1 MTSTTR
7 RHGVG
12 PGSSLSG
19 ESAKRLKMSHPERR
33 QETGKINAAIPVIDV
48 LDSQPVP
55 ELICEDSQD
64 EHDNKNEGT
73 EASSSKPVTTCIRD
87 SLEIKQGNVRLEEQ
101 YDTDSEAS
109 TLSPKDHTE
118 AGVIAED
125 KNPCSA
131 ETESKFTQT
140 GSELSDDLL
149 LRRTRAL
156 ESIAASLE
164 QFLRLNRRGN
174 GVS

>member
-1 MTSTTR
+1 
-7 RHGVG
+7 
-12 PGSSLSG
+12 
-19 ESAKRLKMSHPERR
+19 MSHPERR

-73 EASSSKPVTTCIRD
+73 EASSSKPVTTCIPD

-125 KNPCSA
+125 KTPVA
-131 ETESKFTQT
+131 LK
-140 GSELSDDLL
+140 LSQN
-149 LRRTRAL
+149 LRRQDRSFRMICCLGGPGPSRVLQHLSSNFSDLIEGEMAYHRL
-156 ESIAASLE
+156 VSIIGFWVIADHGI
-164 QFLRLNRRGN
+164 FTCIDNY
-174 GVS
+174 

>member
-1 MTSTTR
+1 M
-7 RHGVG
+7 
-12 PGSSLSG
+12 
-19 ESAKRLKMSHPERR
+19 
-33 QETGKINAAIPVIDV
+33 IDV

-73 EASSSKPVTTCIRD
+73 EASSSKPVTTCIPD
-87 SLEIKQGNVRLEEQ
+87 SLEIKQGNVRLEKQ

-131 ETESKFTQT
+131 AETKSKVTQT

-156 ESIAASLE
+156 KSIAASLE